1 MQAAKQEIRR
11 LIEEQLGCT
20 APNEQVASGSGAV
33 SGKGS
38 GNDASAGAEALVDT
52 GIHGVK
58 LFKVTNAMRCAPA
71 IYEPAVI
78 AIVSGTKEAILDGQC
93 FGYDSE
99 QYMCCTMS
107 MPVEAGTPL
116 ASPEAPLLGV
126 YISLDT
132 KVMTELVIELA
143 STATINRKP
152 KANDDTPSLI
162 LANWEDNFTD
172 ALLRLLKLMTNP
184 TEVKILADSR
194 LREFYYAVL
203 QGAAGDSIRK
213 AFGVGNEIARSIN
226 YLSSHLGEAITID
239 ELASQ
244 VGMSRAVFHRKFK
257 QATTMSPI
265 QFVKSMRLNN
275 AAMRIASGEN
285 VSIAAMEMGYV
296 SSSQFSRDFKRL
308 YGQSP
313 KQWAQ
318 SK

>member
-152 KANDDTPSLI
+152 KS
-162 LANWEDNFTD
+162 
-172 ALLRLLKLMTNP
+172 
-184 TEVKILADSR
+184 
-194 LREFYYAVL
+194 
-203 QGAAGDSIRK
+203 
-213 AFGVGNEIARSIN
+213 
-226 YLSSHLGEAITID
+226 
-239 ELASQ
+239 
-244 VGMSRAVFHRKFK
+244 
-257 QATTMSPI
+257 
-265 QFVKSMRLNN
+265 
-275 AAMRIASGEN
+275 
-285 VSIAAMEMGYV
+285 
-296 SSSQFSRDFKRL
+296 
-308 YGQSP
+308 
-313 KQWAQ
+313 
-318 SK
+318 